1 MTLWPGYTR
10 PPGHSP
16 GDRAAGD
23 MLNNTSTVTLA
34 LPNTDMTSVEN
45 SWHIVNDGFINVMT
59 MQTWLSIQLLVLSR
73 LQKYISDITRCT
85 LVSSDGHL
93 RLLPAIHA
101 EATRTRCWV
110 DWRWP
115 DTCQLRTELPWL
127 RTEDKV
133 TRLLLFPHNLLLSLN
148 CCNANIVTQHN
159 NQTWLVIINVHIDL
173 NWH

>member
-16 GDRAAGD
+16 GDRAAGGI
-23 MLNNTSTVTLA
+23 LSNTNRVTLA
-34 LPNTDMTSVEN
+34 LVKRDMTNKEFGSNRYKCIPDFQSNFWFCQDCKN
-45 SWHIVNDGFINVMT
+45 SGFT
-59 MQTWLSIQLLVLSR
+59 H
-73 LQKYISDITRCT
+73 DITKCWSPET
-85 LVSSDGHL
+85 ANTQF
-93 RLLPAIHA
+93 PAIHDDQA
-101 EATRTRCWV
+101 PAP

-159 NQTWLVIINVHIDL
+159 NQTWLVVIVHIDL
-173 NWH
+173 NCH